1 MNSST
6 VLKRFECCAV
16 PPPFLPFY
24 EIVHSTQST
33 VLEHVEHKK
42 RVKGQKILFPN
53 KNQCPSKQK
62 WFFRDHKEKYVQD
75 VMNLLE
81 NENANCE

>member
-6 VLKRFECCAV
+6 VLKRFECST
-16 PPPFLPFY
+16 PSSLPFY

-62 WFFRDHKEKYVQD
+62 WFFRDQKEKYVQD
-75 VMNLLE
+75 VNLLE